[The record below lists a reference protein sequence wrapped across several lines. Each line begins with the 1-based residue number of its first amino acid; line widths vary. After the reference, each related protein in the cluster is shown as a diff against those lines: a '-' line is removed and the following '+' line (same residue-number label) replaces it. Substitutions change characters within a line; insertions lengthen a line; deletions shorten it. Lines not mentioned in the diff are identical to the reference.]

1 MKLLHT
7 SDWHVGK
14 VLKGVPRLQE
24 QGTVLGG
31 LVDLARREAV
41 DLVVVA
47 GDLYESA
54 VAPPE
59 AQALVWSTLLALRDT
74 GAAVVVVAGNHDNA
88 AHFEALRPLA
98 AAAGITVL
106 GRPRRPDE
114 GGVVDVTTAGG
125 EAVKVAALPFLS
137 QRYVVRAAQ
146 LMGDNAAQHAGT
158 YAERCRLLLA
168 GLCTGFGAG
177 TVNVV
182 VAHAMVRGGR
192 LGGGERDAQTIED
205 YYVDPTA
212 FPASAHYV
220 ALGHL
225 HRTQQLPGAAPIWY
239 SGSPIQVDFGEGG
252 DDKHALVVEATA
264 GAPAVV
270 RPVRLDH
277 VRRLKTLE
285 GTLAELRGQAGGVG
299 DALLRVVVAEPAR
312 AGLADDVRELLP
324 NAVDVRIAAPA
335 VAGDAVPSRTGLSP
349 HELFAAYLSAE
360 GVDDDRVTRL
370 FARLLD
376 ESWEPHLP
384 PPRQSWESH
393 LPPTGRSTGGA

>member
-14 VLKGVPRLQE
+14 VLKGVARLDE
-24 QGTVLGG
+24 QRAVLAG

-54 VAPPE
+54 APPAE
-59 AQALVWSTLLALRDT
+59 AQGLVWSTLLDLRGT

-98 AAAGITVL
+98 AVAGISVL
-106 GRPRRPDE
+106 GRVRRPDD
-114 GGVVDVTTAGG
+114 GGVIDVTTGSG
-125 EAVKVAALPFLS
+125 ERARVAALPFLS
-137 QRYVVRAAQ
+137 QRYVVRAAE
-146 LMGDNAAQHAGT
+146 LMAGNAAEHAGS
-158 YAERCRLLLA
+158 YAERCRLLLD
-168 GLCTGFGAG
+168 GLCAGFSAD
-177 TVNVV
+177 TVNIV

-212 FPASAHYV
+212 FPAGAHYV

-225 HRTQQLPGAAPIWY
+225 HRTQQLPGGAPIWY

-252 DDKHALVVEATA
+252 DEKHAIVVEARA

-270 RPVRLDH
+270 RPVPLDH
-277 VRRLKTLE
+277 VRRLRTLD
-285 GTLAELRGQAGGVG
+285 GTLAELATRAGGVG
-299 DALLRVVVAEPAR
+299 DDLLRVLVREPAR

-324 NAVDVRIAAPA
+324 NAVDIRIAAAAAADAPA
-335 VAGDAVPSRTGLSP
+335 PTRAGLGP
-349 HELFAAYLSAE
+349 HELFAAYLDTQ
-360 GVDDDRVTRL
+360 GVDDDRVVRL
-370 FARLLD
+370 FTRLLD
-376 ESWEPHLP
+376 EA
-384 PPRQSWESH
+384 
-393 LPPTGRSTGGA
+393 TGGGAP

>member
-1 MKLLHT
+1 VKLLHT

-14 VLKGVPRLQE
+14 ILKGVPRLDE
-24 QGTVLGG
+24 QRAVLGG
-31 LVDLARREAV
+31 IVDVARREAV

-59 AQALVWSTLLALRDT
+59 AQALVWSTLLDLKET
-74 GAAVVVVAGNHDNA
+74 GADVVVISGNHDNA
-88 AHFEALRPLA
+88 AQFEALRPLA
-98 AAAGITVL
+98 AAAGITIL
-106 GRPRRPDE
+106 GRVRRPDE
-114 GGVVDVTTAGG
+114 GGVVEITTRAG
-125 EAVKVAALPFLS
+125 ERAKVAAMPFLS

-146 LMGDNAAQHAGT
+146 LMQGDAAEHAGS
-158 YAERCRLLLA
+158 YAERCRLLLD
-168 GLCTGFGAG
+168 GLCAGFGAD

-212 FPASAHYV
+212 FPATAHYV

-225 HRTQQLPGAAPIWY
+225 HRTQPLPGGAPIWY

-252 DDKHALVVEATA
+252 DDKHAIVVEASA
-264 GAPAVV
+264 GRPAEV

-277 VRRLKTLE
+277 VRRLRTVE
-285 GTLAELRGQAGGVG
+285 GTLAELRAHAGLP
-299 DALLRVVVAEPAR
+299 DDLLRVVVKEPAR

-324 NAVDVRIAAPA
+324 NAVDIRIAAA
-335 VAGDAVPSRTGLSP
+335 VTTEEPTPTRAGLTP
-349 HELFAAYLSAE
+349 HELFATYLATQ
-360 GVDDDRVTRL
+360 GVDDERVTRL
-370 FARLLD
+370 FTRLYD
-376 ESWEPHLP
+376 EA
-384 PPRQSWESH
+384 
-393 LPPTGRSTGGA
+393 TGNDA

>member
-7 SDWHVGK
+7 SDWHAGK
-14 VLKGVPRLQE
+14 VLKGVGRLEE
-24 QGTVLGG
+24 QRAVLGG
-31 LVDLARREAV
+31 IVDLARREAV

-59 AQALVWSTLLALRDT
+59 AQALVWSTLLDLRDS
-74 GAAVVVVAGNHDNA
+74 GADVVVIAGNHDNA

-106 GRPRRPDE
+106 GRVRRPDD
-114 GGVVDVTTAGG
+114 GGVVELTTSAG
-125 EAVKVAALPFLS
+125 ERVNVATLPFLS
-137 QRYVVRAAQ
+137 QRYVIRAAQ
-146 LMGDNAAQHAGT
+146 LMDGNAAQHAGN
-158 YAERCRLLLA
+158 YADRCRLLLD
-168 GLCTGFGAG
+168 GLCAGFASD
-177 TVNVV
+177 TVNIV

-205 YYVDPTA
+205 YYLDPTS
-212 FPASAHYV
+212 FPATAHYV

-252 DDKHALVVEATA
+252 DDKHAVIVEARA
-264 GAPAVV
+264 GRPAEV

-277 VRRLKTLE
+277 VRRLRTLE
-285 GTLAELRGQAGGVG
+285 GTLVELRAQAAGTG
-299 DALLRVVVAEPAR
+299 DDLLRVVITEPAR

-324 NAVDVRIAAPA
+324 NAVEIRIAAPA
-335 VAGDAVPSRTGLSP
+335 PDIEADLPSRAGLTP
-349 HELFAAYLSAE
+349 HQLFAGYLASQ
-360 GVDDDRVTRL
+360 GVSDDRVVRL

-376 ESWEPHLP
+376 ETSPLDE
-384 PPRQSWESH
+384 
-393 LPPTGRSTGGA
+393 TSTA

>member
-1 MKLLHT
+1 VKLLHT

-14 VLKGVPRLQE
+14 VLKGVARLDE
-24 QGTVLGG
+24 QRAVLAG

-54 VAPPE
+54 APPAE
-59 AQALVWSTLLALRDT
+59 AQGLVWSTLLDLRGT

-98 AAAGITVL
+98 AVAGISVL
-106 GRPRRPDE
+106 GRVRRPDD
-114 GGVVDVTTAGG
+114 GGVIDVTTGSG
-125 EAVKVAALPFLS
+125 ERARVAALPFLS
-137 QRYVVRAAQ
+137 QRYVVRAAE
-146 LMGDNAAQHAGT
+146 LMAGNAAEHAGS
-158 YAERCRLLLA
+158 YAERCRLLLD
-168 GLCTGFGAG
+168 GLCAGFSAD
-177 TVNVV
+177 TVNIV

-212 FPASAHYV
+212 FPAGAHYV

-225 HRTQQLPGAAPIWY
+225 HRTQQLPGGAPIWY

-252 DDKHALVVEATA
+252 DEKHAIVVEARA

-270 RPVRLDH
+270 RPVPLDH
-277 VRRLKTLE
+277 VRRLRTLD
-285 GTLAELRGQAGGVG
+285 GTLAELATRAGGVG
-299 DALLRVVVAEPAR
+299 DDLLRVLVREPAR

-324 NAVDVRIAAPA
+324 NAVDIRIAAAAAADAPA
-335 VAGDAVPSRTGLSP
+335 PTRAGLGP
-349 HELFAAYLSAE
+349 HELFAAYLDTQ
-360 GVDDDRVTRL
+360 GVDDDRVVRL
-370 FARLLD
+370 FTRLLD
-376 ESWEPHLP
+376 EA
-384 PPRQSWESH
+384 
-393 LPPTGRSTGGA
+393 TGGGAP

>member
-1 MKLLHT
+1 VKLLHT

-14 VLKGVPRLQE
+14 VLKGVARLDE
-24 QGTVLGG
+24 QRAVLAG

-54 VAPPE
+54 APPAE
-59 AQALVWSTLLALRDT
+59 AQGLVWSTLLDLRGT

-98 AAAGITVL
+98 AVAGISVL
-106 GRPRRPDE
+106 GRVRRPDD
-114 GGVVDVTTAGG
+114 GGVIDVTTGSG
-125 EAVKVAALPFLS
+125 ERARVAALPFLS
-137 QRYVVRAAQ
+137 QRYVVRAAE
-146 LMGDNAAQHAGT
+146 LMAGNAAEHAGS
-158 YAERCRLLLA
+158 YAERCRLLLD
-168 GLCTGFGAG
+168 GLCAGFSAD
-177 TVNVV
+177 TVNIV

-212 FPASAHYV
+212 FPAGAHYV

-225 HRTQQLPGAAPIWY
+225 HRTQQLPGGAPIWY

-252 DDKHALVVEATA
+252 DEKHAIVVEARA

-270 RPVRLDH
+270 RPVPLDH
-277 VRRLKTLE
+277 VRRLRTLD
-285 GTLAELRGQAGGVG
+285 GTLAELATRAGGVG
-299 DALLRVVVAEPAR
+299 DDLLRVLVREPAR

-324 NAVDVRIAAPA
+324 NAVDIRIATAAAADAPA
-335 VAGDAVPSRTGLSP
+335 PTRAGLGP
-349 HELFAAYLSAE
+349 HELFAAYLDTQ
-360 GVDDDRVTRL
+360 GVDDDRVVRL
-370 FARLLD
+370 FTRLLD
-376 ESWEPHLP
+376 EA
-384 PPRQSWESH
+384 
-393 LPPTGRSTGGA
+393 TGGGAP

>member
-7 SDWHVGK
+7 SDWHAGK
-14 VLKGVPRLQE
+14 VLKGVPRLDE
-24 QGTVLGG
+24 QRAVLAG
-31 LVDLARREAV
+31 LVDVARREAV

-54 VAPPE
+54 APPAE
-59 AQALVWSTLLALRDT
+59 AQALVWSTLLDLRAT

-98 AAAGITVL
+98 AVAGISVL
-106 GRPRRPDE
+106 GRVRRPDD
-114 GGVVDVTTAGG
+114 GGVIDVTTAAG
-125 EAVKVAALPFLS
+125 ERARVAALPFLS
-137 QRYVVRAAQ
+137 QRYVVRAAE
-146 LMGDNAAQHAGT
+146 LMAGNAAEHAGN
-158 YAERCRLLLA
+158 YAERCRLLLD
-168 GLCTGFGAG
+168 GLCAGFSAD

-212 FPASAHYV
+212 FPAGAHYV

-225 HRTQQLPGAAPIWY
+225 HRTQQLPGGPPIWY

-252 DDKHALVVEATA
+252 EEKHAIVVEARA

-270 RPVRLDH
+270 RPVPLDH
-277 VRRLKTLE
+277 VRRLRTLD
-285 GTLAELRGQAGGVG
+285 GTLAELAALAGGVG
-299 DALLRVVVAEPAR
+299 DDLLRVLVREPAR

-324 NAVDVRIAAPA
+324 NAVDIRIAAA
-335 VAGDAVPSRTGLSP
+335 VAAEAPAPTRAGLGP
-349 HELFAAYLSAE
+349 HELFATYLE
-360 GVDDDRVTRL
+360 TQGVDDDRVVRL
-370 FARLLD
+370 FTRLLD
-376 ESWEPHLP
+376 EA
-384 PPRQSWESH
+384 
-393 LPPTGRSTGGA
+393 TGGGAP